1 MVRRQRGGDGR
12 HRDSQE
18 DVMKVIMEAE
28 KINIQKGRRKEK
40 EMETKKQKK
49 GGGLGTIH
57 NVGEEGTRGKAET
70 GKKERL
76 RWTEGHREGKEDTEM
91 ERQRCEG

>member
-1 MVRRQRGGDGR
+1 MRDGEEAARGGG
-12 HRDSQE
+12 SQE

-28 KINIQKGRRKEK
+28 KINIQKGRRWKSK

-49 GGGLGTIH
+49 GGMGTIH
-57 NVGEEGTRGKAET
+57 NVGEEGKRGKVET